1 MHGISII
8 QATPVNAWVPAFRR
22 AGAACEK
29 RSASKRAE
37 KGEGIHDQDSFKRV
51 RRADRLAQSNGIH
64 NGNEPVKYGL
74 SVVIGKELM
83 SSKTPA
89 AISKERRRAA

>member
-29 RSASKRAE
+29 HNANKRAE

-51 RRADRLAQSNGIH
+51 RVAPTG
-64 NGNEPVKYGL
+64 
-74 SVVIGKELM
+74 
-83 SSKTPA
+83 
-89 AISKERRRAA
+89 